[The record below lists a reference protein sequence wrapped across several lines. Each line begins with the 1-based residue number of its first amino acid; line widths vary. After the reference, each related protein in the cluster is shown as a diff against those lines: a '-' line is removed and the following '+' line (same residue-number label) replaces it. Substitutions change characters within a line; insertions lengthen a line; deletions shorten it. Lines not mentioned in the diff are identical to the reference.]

1 MQKHNATATDFQ
13 TAPMAT
19 FVKKLQRLGSFGF
32 FGLVIYYPILF
43 TLLDTAGN
51 SLSYITLVLFWV
63 PLLFAVK
70 GIYQGNPYTFAW
82 SNFVIMWCY
91 LHGLTA
97 IWTFEGNKLFIVIEL
112 VLLTAAFI
120 GNTYFARFRG
130 REMGLAL
137 PKIKELKEQEKA
149 QFEGNIK
156 PNNEESVIKA
166 NIEKSDK

>member
-1 MQKHNATATDFQ
+1 MHKHQATTTDFK
-13 TAPMAT
+13 TAPMAQ
-19 FVKKLQRLGSFGF
+19 FVKKLQIIGSVGF
-32 FGLVIYYPILF
+32 FGLIIYYPILF
-43 TLLDTAGN
+43 FVLDTNAN
-51 SLSYITLVLFWV
+51 SLAYITLCLFWL
-63 PLLFAVK
+63 PLLPAIK
-70 GIYQGNPYTFAW
+70 GILQGNPYTFAW

-97 IWTFEGNKLFIVIEL
+97 IWTFEGNKLYIVIEL

-149 QFEGNIK
+149 QFEAQSNRQ
-156 PNNEESVIKA
+156 
-166 NIEKSDK
+166 EKD